1 MGIRDIGVRVGHGTP
16 GPFNGITD
24 VQGVRVGHRTLVEN
38 RAEASIRTGVTII
51 EPRPGIARFEPC
63 FAGCHVLNG
72 NGDATGLEWIRES
85 GLLTTPIAYTN
96 THSVGVVR
104 DALVAAERA
113 SVGDSQYWCMP
124 VVLETFDG
132 VLNDIWGQ
140 HVTAA
145 HVHEAQSKA
154 RSGPVA
160 EGSVGGGTGM
170 ICHEFK
176 GGIGTASRK
185 LAQEDGGWTVG
196 ALAQANYG
204 RRDALRVAGYPVG
217 EVLRDLPSPFDKR
230 QAGVPGM
237 GSIVVTLATDAPL
250 LPHQCTQLA
259 RRASIGLARVGG
271 GTEYSSGDIF
281 IAFSVGN
288 HGIPPADYGK
298 PGEPVINLRS
308 VSHDFISALFVAAA
322 EAVEEAILNALVAA
336 EDVHGRD
343 VHVPALGVDRLLKA
357 LQQVGWRR
365 DADHAIRPF
374 AD

>member
-16 GPFNGITD
+16 GPFNSITD

-38 RAEASIRTGVTII
+38 RAEVSIRTGVTII
-51 EPRPGIARFEPC
+51 EPRAGIARFDPC
-63 FAGCHVLNG
+63 YAGVHVLNG

-113 SVGDSQYWCMP
+113 TLGDSQYWCMP

-145 HVHEAQSKA
+145 HVHEALAAA
-154 RSGPVA
+154 RGGPVE

-176 GGIGTASRK
+176 GGIGTASRQ
-185 LAQEDGGWTVG
+185 LATKDGGWTVG
-196 ALAQANYG
+196 ALVQANYG

-217 EVLRDLPSPFDKR
+217 DVLRDLPSPFDKR
-230 QAGVPGM
+230 QMGVPGM

-250 LPHQCTQLA
+250 LPHQCEQVA

-298 PGEPVINLRS
+298 AIEPVISVRS
-308 VSHDFISALFVAAA
+308 VTHDFISPLFVAAA
-322 EAVEEAILNALVAA
+322 DAVEEAILNALVAA
-336 EDVHGRD
+336 EDTNGQR
-343 VHVPALGVDRLLKA
+343 VHVPALSAARLLKA
-357 LQQVGWRR
+357 LELVGWRR
-365 DADHAIRPF
+365 PADRAERPF
-374 AD
+374 TD